1 MDSARDPSGDKYRSL
16 FGEIALERG
25 FVDAAQLY
33 EALTVQARRRAE
45 GKSDKLLGQ
54 VLVEL
59 GFLTPDQ
66 LQEVINHLYPPET
79 EKSGAAD

>member
-1 MDSARDPSGDKYRSL
+1 LDAKDRYRRL

-33 EALTVQARRRAE
+33 EALTVQAKRRAE

-54 VLVEL
+54 ILVEL
-59 GFLTPDQ
+59 GFLSPEQ
-66 LQEVINHLYPPET
+66 LQEVIDHLYPPEK
-79 EKSGAAD
+79 EKSSVSE